1 MRCNF
6 NDTSLEKAKAFSD
19 IKTFLAV
26 GVWDKMADLL
36 FIVYG
41 KKPEIGEYVT
51 KKVCESKQ
59 ASRRFTQTISVRKLV
74 KIINLKFF
82 Q

>member
-6 NDTSLEKAKAFSD
+6 NDTTLEKAKAFSD

-26 GVWDKMADLL
+26 GVWDKMTDLL

-41 KKPEIGEYVT
+41 
-51 KKVCESKQ
+51 
-59 ASRRFTQTISVRKLV
+59 
-74 KIINLKFF
+74 
-82 Q
+82 